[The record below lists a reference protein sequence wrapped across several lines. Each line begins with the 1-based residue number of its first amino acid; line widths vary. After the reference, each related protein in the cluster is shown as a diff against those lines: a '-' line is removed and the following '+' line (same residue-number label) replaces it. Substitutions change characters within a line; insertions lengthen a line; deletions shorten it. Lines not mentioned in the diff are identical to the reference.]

1 MKHIVFLK
9 NLGKLHFSG
18 QLIWTTPEQQQWQFY
33 LHQGELLYVT
43 GGVHSTRRWRRQLMV
58 HCPHMPLDRM
68 SWQIHLSRGKAT
80 THAISWD
87 YTLLNLWIA
96 AGKITPEQA
105 TRLVHASLIEA
116 LFDVAQADDATH
128 QIKPQSF
135 ALGQVPALAPGD
147 AVLQVQALCRN
158 WSLAGLDQISPND
171 APLLKQPEALQ
182 KQDAPLVSPDL
193 VSLMNGQLT
202 LRDLA
207 VKTQQN
213 IVSLASSIAPLKSLG
228 WVDLVSIADLPA
240 PVRHNQPLQTTPQ
253 KAAVETAPKA
263 LIACV
268 DDSFLIRHKMK
279 ELLTSAGYRFLG
291 IDDALRSIGIL
302 LSNKPDLIFLDLMM
316 PKVNGYEICEKLRKL
331 SCFRDTPIVILT
343 GSDGFSNRLRSD
355 FAGASDFLSKPLNA
369 EVVLGAIHKHLG
381 QGATKM
387 SVR

>member
-1 MKHIVFLK
+1 VKHIVFLK

-18 QLIWTTPEQQQWQFY
+18 QLIWTTPAQQQWHFY
-33 LHQGELLYVT
+33 LQHGELLYVT
-43 GGVHSTRRWRRQLMV
+43 GGAHSTRRWRRQLMV

-80 THAISWD
+80 THPISWD
-87 YTLLNLWIA
+87 YTLLNLWVA
-96 AGKITPEQA
+96 AGKVTPEQA
-105 TRLVHASLIEA
+105 ARLVHASLIEA
-116 LFDVAQADDATH
+116 LFDVAQADDVTH

-135 ALGQVPALAPGD
+135 GLESVPTLTPGE
-147 AVLQVQALCRN
+147 AVLKVQSLWRT
-158 WSLAGLDQISPND
+158 WSLAGLTQISPND
-171 APLLKQPEALQ
+171 APLLKRPEEL
-182 KQDAPLVSPDL
+182 KRQDTSLLSPDL
-193 VSLMNGQLT
+193 LTLMNGQST

-213 IVSLASSIAPLKSLG
+213 LVSLASSIAPLKQLG
-228 WVDLVSIADLPA
+228 WVDLMAIADLPA
-240 PVRHNQPLQTTPQ
+240 PVRHNQVSQATPQ
-253 KAAVETAPKA
+253 KAAPEAAPKA

-381 QGATKM
+381 QGSTKL